1 MTVRMM
7 LERINFSGKV
17 SILFQDY
24 VMIYGDPVKV
34 CRLYGNWEIGHS
46 YIKDRVLVL
55 VVY

>member
-1 MTVRMM
+1 MM

-17 SILFQDY
+17 SILFQEH